1 MKALE
6 RAMESLDTSPDVPA
20 GTPNPDSFPARRA
33 DALAEMAETYL
44 NTPPSTTSTADRYQV
59 VIHVTPETLE
69 DCPDQDVPAG
79 TPSEIHANSDTNL
92 SHIENAPHIAAETAR
107 RMACDCSFIKL
118 SEDNKGE
125 PLSISRKSRSIPPS
139 INRALRARDKG
150 CRFPGCTSTEF
161 IDGHHIKHWADG
173 GETSLENLVQLCRRH
188 HRLVHEGGF
197 GCEKGA
203 DGEVAFTDQRGEVL
217 ADSFRMPSIADEQ
230 DAIEW
235 IEAQFPDLDID
246 PETCVPLTSA
256 GETIDW
262 DLAVGH
268 LFA

>member
-1 MKALE
+1 M
-6 RAMESLDTSPDVPA
+6 
-20 GTPNPDSFPARRA
+20 
-33 DALAEMAETYL
+33 
-44 NTPPSTTSTADRYQV
+44 
-59 VIHVTPETLE
+59 
-69 DCPDQDVPAG
+69 
-79 TPSEIHANSDTNL
+79 

-107 RMACDCSFIKL
+107 RIACDCSIIKL
-118 SEDNKGE
+118 SEDKHGE

-139 INRALRARDKG
+139 INRALRARDQG

-197 GCEKGA
+197 GCERRA
-203 DGEVAFTDQRGEVL
+203 DGKVVFRDQRREVL
-217 ADSFRMPSIADEQ
+217 ADSFRMPPIGDEQ
-230 DAIEW
+230 DTVEW
-235 IEAQFPDLDID
+235 IQAQFPYLEID
-246 PETCVPLTSA
+246 EETCVPLTRA
-256 GETIDW
+256 GETMDW